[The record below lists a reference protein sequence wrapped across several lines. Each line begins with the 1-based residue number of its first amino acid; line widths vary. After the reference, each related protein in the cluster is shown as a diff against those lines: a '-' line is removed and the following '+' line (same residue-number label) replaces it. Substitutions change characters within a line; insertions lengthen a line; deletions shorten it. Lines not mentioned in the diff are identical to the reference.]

1 MSTAKGSREKGGR
14 TSRDENGRLTEARQA
29 MAFFWREAAFKKR
42 HYMWQLVWIV
52 YDLMWAL
59 SIGFLGTG
67 IATVSNADLDTS
79 RLVLYLLVGSFLWTY
94 LSSVFAI
101 VSWAIVWERWE
112 GTIEYTFMAP
122 VKRLTHLLGLALF
135 SIPFGV
141 VRLIIVFAICAPIF
155 RLDLAGANLVTAG
168 FLIAVSS
175 LPFIGLG
182 MLVAVFPLLDQQNG
196 DKAPH
201 FAEAIIMMVSGIYYP
216 IATLPLWLQ
225 GVARLSPATY
235 ALEGTRAAILEGASI
250 AAVWRYTWPLLVLAA
265 VLIPL
270 GNWVFIQAE
279 RHAKQTGKLKREG

>member
-1 MSTAKGSREKGGR
+1 MKGATE
-14 TSRDENGRLTEARQA
+14 RLRQA
-29 MAFFWREAAFKKR
+29 MAFFWREAAFKRR
-42 HYMWQLVWIV
+42 HFGWQLVWIV

-59 SIGFLGTG
+59 SVGFLGTG
-67 IATVSNADLDTS
+67 VATVSGAELDTQ

-141 VRLIIVFAICAPIF
+141 IRLIVVFSICAPIF
-155 RLDLAGANLVTAG
+155 NLDLAAANLVTAA
-168 FLIAVSS
+168 FLIAASS

-201 FAEAIIMMVSGIYYP
+201 FVEAIVMMVSGIYYP
-216 IATLPLWLQ
+216 IATLPGWLQ
-225 GVARLSPATY
+225 AIAKASPATY
-235 ALEGTRAAILEGASI
+235 ALEGTRAAVLEGATI
-250 AAVWRYTWPLLVLAA
+250 LQVWPYTWPLLLLAA

-270 GNWVFIQAE
+270 GNWVFIKAE
-279 RHAKQTGKLKREG
+279 GYAKQTGKLKREG